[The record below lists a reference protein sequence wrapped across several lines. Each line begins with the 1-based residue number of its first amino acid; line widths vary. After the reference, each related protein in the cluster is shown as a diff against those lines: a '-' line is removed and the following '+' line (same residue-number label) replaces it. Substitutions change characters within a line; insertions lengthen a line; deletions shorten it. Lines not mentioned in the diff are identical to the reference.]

1 MGRRIMNKVSKSK
14 PKTSFSFYRNSNDPI
29 NNSPSFDPITLEQLE
44 TETLTVREFID
55 ERMKRQ
61 DWRHEFMM
69 KGSMAC
75 AVTSTGVDAVL
86 VDERR
91 ALTPTE
97 MFKEIFLRVKVEKQ
111 KMKVRFEA
119 ISGKGVVPKHT
130 FFEIGNL
137 LKIN

>member
-1 MGRRIMNKVSKSK
+1 MSKVSKSK
-14 PKTSFSFYRNSNDPI
+14 PKTSFSFYRNSSKPLTQKQLL
-29 NNSPSFDPITLEQLE
+29 DPITIDQLE
-44 TETLTVREFID
+44 SETLTVREFID

-61 DWRHEFMM
+61 DWVHEFMM

-91 ALTPTE
+91 GLTPTE

-111 KMKVRFEA
+111 KMRVRFEMV
-119 ISGKGVVPKHT
+119 SGKGVSQKHS
-130 FFEIGNL
+130 FFEIG
-137 LKIN
+137 KYK